1 MNKTQELARY
11 LLGKSGWIDFME
23 PAPSLV
29 RSDDRE
35 LRKQILE
42 MSMEEA
48 RELGISKSTLH
59 NLREHA
65 RSDRSFRVCQK
76 VVSKLR

>member
-1 MNKTQELARY
+1 LNKTQELARY

>member
-1 MNKTQELARY
+1 
-11 LLGKSGWIDFME
+11 ME